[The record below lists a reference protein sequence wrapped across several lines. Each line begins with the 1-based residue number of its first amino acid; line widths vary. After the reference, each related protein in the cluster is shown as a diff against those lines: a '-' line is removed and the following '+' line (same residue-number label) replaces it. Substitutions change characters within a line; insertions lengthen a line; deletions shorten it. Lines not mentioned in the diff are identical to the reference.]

1 VPLCERVVSRYFT
14 VADLQYLDPFEETED
29 DYEAER
35 REVYNAERRVDMDP
49 VEYTILPGRHDFH
62 AAGILMPNEP
72 SPSNPDKEGMST
84 L

>member
-1 VPLCERVVSRYFT
+1 VPLCERAVSHYFT
-14 VADLQYLDPFEETED
+14 VADLQYLDPFREAED
-29 DYEAER
+29 NYEAKR
-35 REVYNAERRVDMDP
+35 REVYDAERRVDMGP
-49 VEYTILPGRHDFH
+49 MEYTILPGRHDFH

>member
-1 VPLCERVVSRYFT
+1 VPLRERVVLHYFT

-29 DYEAER
+29 NYEAG
-35 REVYNAERRVDMDP
+35 VAKYTMLNAEAMWILWSTLSCLDDM
-49 VEYTILPGRHDFH
+49 FH